1 MKIDRTG
8 KVAYLCK
15 TEELAKEFLEECDE
29 QNIVW
34 WCSKNKASSMPN
46 FYYGASTC
54 YSVDDEG
61 LSYGSKK
68 HFEIMGYN
76 IIEYKGKAL
85 NDVMSPA
92 LVTKVKDVTES
103 KIKTTTI
110 AQIRELISDL
120 STLIA
125 TRRRIKS
132 EITLQGIDDEIKR
145 IKAILVDNITEV

>member
-34 WCSKNKASSMPN
+34 WHSKDKASSMLN

-54 YSVDDEG
+54 YGVDYEG
-61 LSYGSKK
+61 LSYGSNK
-68 HFEIMGYN
+68 HFEIKGYN

-85 NDVMSPA
+85 NDVVSPA

-132 EITLQGIDDEIKR
+132 EIVRTGIDEEIKR
-145 IKAILVDNITEV
+145 VKAILVDNIMEV

>member
-15 TEELAKEFLEECDE
+15 TEELAKEFLKECDE
-29 QNIVW
+29 QGIVW
-34 WCSKNKASSMPN
+34 WNSKKKASDELN
-46 FYYGASTC
+46 YNYGAATC
-54 YSVDDEG
+54 YCVDDEG
-61 LSYGSKK
+61 LAYGSNNFLKMK
-68 HFEIMGYN
+68 GYN

-125 TRRRIKS
+125 TRKRIKS
-132 EITLQGIDDEIKR
+132 EIVRTGIDEEIKR
-145 IKAILVDNITEV
+145 VKAILTDNIMEV